1 MSNLHWTFDLDNSKA
16 DGETFVLNVL
26 HLSLLFWCPDHDK
39 RSEKERQEQLLKE
52 MAEQKENI
60 RNIYPNLPYLVLDKI
75 MRYHREA
82 NGEIEPN
89 KTVYGEL
96 NRVKQYSG
104 IFYRKLKPSVIE
116 NLKKLYKIDEKND
129 EIIYSGIF

>member
-1 MSNLHWTFDLDNSKA
+1 
-16 DGETFVLNVL
+16 
-26 HLSLLFWCPDHDK
+26 
-39 RSEKERQEQLLKE
+39 

-82 NGEIEPN
+82 NGEIEAN

-104 IFYRKLKPSVIE
+104 LFLSKT
-116 NLKKLYKIDEKND
+116 
-129 EIIYSGIF
+129 